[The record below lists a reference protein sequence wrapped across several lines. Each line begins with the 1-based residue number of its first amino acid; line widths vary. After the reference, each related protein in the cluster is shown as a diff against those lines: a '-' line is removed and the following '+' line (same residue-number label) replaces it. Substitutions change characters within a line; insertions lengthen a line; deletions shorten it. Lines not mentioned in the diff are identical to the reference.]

1 MIEIEMVIPFEIKQD
16 QNPSTDHRD
25 TRALF
30 LLLPQSR
37 VNRIMIKQQENRF
50 ISNAINTIKTSFMQL
65 LCRLIKR

>member
-16 QNPSTDHRD
+16 QNQSTDHRD

-37 VNRIMIKQQENRF
+37 VNRIMIKQQGNHF

-65 LCRLIKR
+65 LCHLIKR

>member
-16 QNPSTDHRD
+16 QNQSTDHRD

-37 VNRIMIKQQENRF
+37 VNRIMIKQQGNCF

>member
-16 QNPSTDHRD
+16 QNHSTDHRD

-37 VNRIMIKQQENRF
+37 VNRIMIKQQGNHF
-50 ISNAINTIKTSFMQL
+50 LSNAINTIKKRFM
-65 LCRLIKR
+65 